1 MRIALTTQTP
11 QFSADIADV
20 LRIFLGEAQVL
31 LPEEAGGA
39 DALLC
44 HTCAEENGCW
54 IDAFVWEQG
63 GQSWRQAEQKPIVQG
78 ALAGK
83 RMRKRAVKT
92 ACYALMKEITGM
104 QPPWGALTGIRPT
117 RLYYEQLAQGAAAK
131 QAEANLVRLFDLAPD
146 KAALLGEIVQAQ
158 HGLMDYEDDAVDVY
172 AGIAFCATRCTYCSF
187 ASVELGDGRLV
198 EPYLEAL
205 RREIK
210 AAGELV
216 RETGLRVRT
225 LYVGGG
231 TPTALRC
238 GELAGVLEALG
249 SAFPGAGEWTVE
261 AGRPDTLDAA
271 KLAMLR
277 EFPVTR
283 ISVNPQTL
291 QDETLARIGRAHTA
305 EQTLRAY
312 AAAREAG
319 FDNIN
324 MDLICALPG
333 EGEAEFADTLEKV
346 ARLAPESLT
355 VHTLAIKRASKL
367 RDMAHRQCDAQT
379 AQRMVEAGHAAAH
392 AMGMRAYY
400 LYRQKYMAGNLEN
413 VGYAKPGYACRYNID
428 NMEETTSVL
437 ALGAG
442 GISKRIF
449 GAEARI
455 ERAPNVSNIDHY
467 IARVQEMI
475 ARKQKLW
482 KGIG

>member
-1 MRIALTTQTP
+1 MRVALTTETP
-11 QFSADIADV
+11 QFFADIADV

-31 LPEEAGGA
+31 PPEDAGGA
-39 DALLC
+39 DASLC
-44 HTCAEENGCW
+44 HTCAEEGGFW
-54 IDAFVWEQG
+54 VDSYVWDQG
-63 GQSWRQAEQKPIVQG
+63 GQAWRHTERKPVAQG
-78 ALAGK
+78 ALVGK

-92 ACYALMKEITGM
+92 ACYALMKEVTGT

-117 RLYYEQLAQGAAAK
+117 RLYYEQLAQGASPE
-131 QAEANLVRLFDLAPD
+131 QAEANLVRLFDLAPE
-146 KAALLGEIVQAQ
+146 KAALLGEIARAQ
-158 HGLMDYEDDAVDVY
+158 DGMMGCEDDAVDVY
-172 AGIAFCATRCTYCSF
+172 AGIAFCTTRCTYCSF
-187 ASVELGDGRLV
+187 ASVELGRGQLV
-198 EPYLEAL
+198 APYLAAL
-205 RREIK
+205 HQEIA
-210 AAGELV
+210 AAGALV
-216 RETGLRVRT
+216 REAGLRVRT

-231 TPTALRC
+231 TPTALC
-238 GELAGVLEALG
+238 SGELAGVLEALG
-249 SAFPGAGEWTVE
+249 REFPGAGEWTVE
-261 AGRPDTLDAA
+261 AGRPDTLDAE

-277 EFPVTR
+277 SFPVTR
-283 ISVNPQTL
+283 ISINPQTL

-333 EGEAEFADTLEKV
+333 EGEAEFADTLERV
-346 ARLAPESLT
+346 SRLSPESLT
-355 VHTLAIKRASKL
+355 IHTLAIKRASKL
-367 RDMAHRQCDAQT
+367 RDMAHQQCDAQT
-379 AQRMVEAGHAAAH
+379 AQRMVETGHAAAH

-413 VGYAKPGYACRYNID
+413 VGYAKPGCACRYNID

-482 KGIG
+482 GIE